1 LGSFANCYFMKI
13 ALNGFA
19 FTLETNLHIQYVKT
33 TEPLSDDNTWIFP
46 LFLMVPEMTE
56 ILSFQNDE
64 VTMFILRKMFDSWIS
79 LLIFLINL
87 T

>member
-1 LGSFANCYFMKI
+1 MKI